1 MSTLSEAY
9 TDHPLHLHQIIP
21 LDFDSVRA
29 VPESHV
35 WPNSDDDFPPADVD
49 DHGQFTTPVPVID
62 LSDPD
67 AATKLIGHACETWGV
82 FQVINHGIPS
92 SLVQEA
98 ESEVR
103 RLFSLPA
110 RQKLKALRA
119 PGGATGYGIA
129 RITPFFSKYMW
140 HEGFTI
146 MNNSAIDHANTL
158 WPNDEHARFCD
169 VIEDYQKKMSILAEQ
184 LTKLIFKS
192 LDISEEEEEMDQ
204 WWVDPSTALQLNS
217 YPSCPDPSRAL
228 GLAPHTDTSLIT
240 ILHQSS
246 TIINGGGLQ
255 VFNDGVGWVP
265 VVPVSGALVVNVGDL
280 LHILSN
286 GRFISVLHRVFVNQ
300 NLQRLSMAYFYSPP
314 TGFRVAP
321 LTKLV
326 NSSGQVPRYRSVTV
340 REFISIK
347 AKSLDKALSFIEN

>member
-21 LDFDSVRA
+21 LDFDSVQA
-29 VPESHV
+29 VPESLV
-35 WPNSDDDFPPADVD
+35 WPNSDDDFPRADVD
-49 DHGQFTTPVPVID
+49 DHSQFTTLVPVID

-92 SLVQEA
+92 SLVNEA

-103 RLFSLPA
+103 RLFLLLA

-158 WPNDEHARFCD
+158 WPNDEHARF
-169 VIEDYQKKMSILAEQ
+169 
-184 LTKLIFKS
+184 
-192 LDISEEEEEMDQ
+192 
-204 WWVDPSTALQLNS
+204 W
-217 YPSCPDPSRAL
+217 
-228 GLAPHTDTSLIT
+228 
-240 ILHQSS
+240 
-246 TIINGGGLQ
+246 
-255 VFNDGVGWVP
+255 
-265 VVPVSGALVVNVGDL
+265 
-280 LHILSN
+280 
-286 GRFISVLHRVFVNQ
+286 
-300 NLQRLSMAYFYSPP
+300 
-314 TGFRVAP
+314 
-321 LTKLV
+321 
-326 NSSGQVPRYRSVTV
+326 
-340 REFISIK
+340 
-347 AKSLDKALSFIEN
+347 